1 MSFRDSK
8 NIPKSWE
15 IKRIKDIGKV
25 KGGSTPS
32 TKKEEYWNGEIPWIT
47 PKDLS
52 DHNSVYISSGER
64 SITKKG
70 FENSSTHLLPKKS
83 ILFSSRA
90 PIGYIA
96 IAQKELCTNQGFKSI
111 IPNDNMDYMFLYYLL
126 KHNTN
131 YIERMANGSTFSEI
145 SGSRLE
151 KIELLLPPLKEQKKI
166 ANIFSTLDKKIEN
179 NNRMNKTLEKMAQA
193 MYKSWF
199 VDFEPFQDEEFV
211 KSELGMI
218 PKGWKVI
225 KLKEIVSLKNG
236 KRPNEKNENP
246 QKNFKV
252 PVIGASGVMAY
263 TEESLYDE
271 PILVVGRV
279 GTLGV
284 VQRYN
289 SHCWTSD
296 NTIVIKSD
304 FYEYVYQILKT
315 INFKSLNRGST
326 QPLIAQK
333 DIKSQKVVFPPKN
346 ILKEF
351 SDIVSKLFEKVKNN
365 KRENQTLKKLRDS
378 LLPKLM
384 SGEIR
389 VPLEKGKKEVN

>member
-1 MSFRDSK
+1 M
-8 NIPKSWE
+8 I
-15 IKRIKDIGKV
+15 
-25 KGGSTPS
+25 
-32 TKKEEYWNGEIPWIT
+32 
-47 PKDLS
+47 
-52 DHNSVYISSGER
+52 
-64 SITKKG
+64 
-70 FENSSTHLLPKKS
+70 
-83 ILFSSRA
+83 
-90 PIGYIA
+90 
-96 IAQKELCTNQGFKSI
+96 FKSI
-111 IPNDNMDYMFLYYLL
+111 KIKEVLEEVIDNRGKTPPKIDDGIELIETTSIVGQNKFPNYNKISKFVSKETYDNWFRSGHPKKGDILIATVGANIGNVAIMKRDRGCIAQNLVALRVDDNYCTNEYLYYYLSSYKVQYRLKNLDIGSAQPNLKVPHLL
-126 KHNTN
+126 N
-131 YIERMANGSTFSEI
+131 MEI
-145 SGSRLE
+145 
-151 KIELLLPPLKEQKKI
+151 KLPPINTQNKI
-166 ANIFSTLDKKIEN
+166 TNLLSVFDSKMEN
-179 NNRMNKTLEKMAQA
+179 NKKMNKTLEEMAQA
-193 MYKSWF
+193 IYKSWF
-199 VDFEPFQDEEFV
+199 RDFEPFQDEEFV